1 VGLVLD
7 VGGDRPQRVT
17 MLPAVVGAE
26 EQLTA
31 GDQENAQVGLR
42 AASVAAVGSGQRR
55 GRECSS
61 HETFLRRRDP
71 AP

>member
-1 VGLVLD
+1 VLA
-7 VGGDRPQRVT
+7 
-17 MLPAVVGAE
+17 AVMTAE

-31 GDQENAQVGLR
+31 RHQDDTQVGLS
-42 AASVAAVGSGQRR
+42 AASVAAVGSGQRL